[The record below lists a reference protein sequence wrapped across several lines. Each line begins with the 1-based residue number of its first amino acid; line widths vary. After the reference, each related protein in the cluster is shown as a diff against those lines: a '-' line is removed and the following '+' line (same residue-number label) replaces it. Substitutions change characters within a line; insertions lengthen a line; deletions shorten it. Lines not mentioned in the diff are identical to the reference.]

1 MPEPCFLNEAT
12 IAAQGGDV
20 SVATC
25 RINGPPAGQFDVP
38 LASLRER
45 SCFARLGRVAL
56 RCLLVDDSEEFL
68 TSASR
73 LLEAQGLEIVGHASS
88 GEEAVRLADVLRPD
102 VALVDV
108 QLGDEDGLEVTQQL
122 IAGDRRIAVVL
133 ISTHPQDDMAEL
145 IASSPAVGFLP
156 KAALSAFAIAE
167 LVG

>member
-1 MPEPCFLNEAT
+1 
-12 IAAQGGDV
+12 
-20 SVATC
+20 
-25 RINGPPAGQFDVP
+25 
-38 LASLRER
+38 
-45 SCFARLGRVAL
+45 VAL

-68 TSASR
+68 SSASR

-108 QLGDEDGLEVTQQL
+108 QLGDEDGLEVTRQL

-133 ISTHPQDDMAEL
+133 ISTHPQDEMAEL

-156 KAALSAFAIAE
+156 KTALSAVAIAE